1 MAALKV
7 KELKKLLSPIVPIL
21 RQLKELLSGNLTNL
35 ERSSQLATIKEKR
48 KQKLPHTTERVKS
61 R

>member
-21 RQLKELLSGNLTNL
+21 RQLKEPLYGNLTNS

-48 KQKLPHTTERVKS
+48 KQKLSPTMERVKS

>member
-21 RQLKELLSGNLTNL
+21 RQLKEPLYGNLTNS

-48 KQKLPHTTERVKS
+48 KQKLSPTTERVKS

>member
-7 KELKKLLSPIVPIL
+7 KELKKLLSQIVLIL
-21 RQLKELLSGNLTNL
+21 RQLKEPLYGNLTNS
-35 ERSSQLATIKEKR
+35 EKSSQLDTIKEKR
-48 KQKLPHTTERVKS
+48 NQKLSHTMERVKS

>member
-21 RQLKELLSGNLTNL
+21 KQLKEPLYGNLTNS

-48 KQKLPHTTERVKS
+48 KQKLSPTMERVKS

>member
-7 KELKKLLSPIVPIL
+7 KELKKLLSPLVPIL
-21 RQLKELLSGNLTNL
+21 RQLKEPLYGNLTNS

-48 KQKLPHTTERVKS
+48 KQKLSPTTERVKS

>member
-21 RQLKELLSGNLTNL
+21 RQLKEPLYGNLTNL

-48 KQKLPHTTERVKS
+48 KQKLSPTMERVKS